1 MYIASVLSLIACAA
15 MAVAMPP
22 ACTLACVND
31 QAHLCAKSHLDFSCL
46 CASRAHILRCLIDKC
61 PFGNYL
67 PARDHYL
74 GTCIERIPELASNPL
89 YNIHLRE
96 REPPSASSH
105 AYWIWDARNPDS
117 GVIINGTTV
126 VDANRSNNA
135 VAGTKLPKMV
145 STGDFFKD
153 EEKAR
158 DSDSK
163 ELATLEREYEKMR
176 HQFSYMRK
184 QYVESE
190 AKVSMEQHL
199 GDSLIAPLA
208 SKISTPSYESRP
220 ESNAR
225 DLAKE
230 EPTLHLQFATQKQL
244 FDSPYGK
251 QQRPNFATGNLD
263 MEDMIRRLDEAIAVD
278 SSHTGEDDDEDEYE
292 ETTVADA
299 LKKGVVKKLAKSKKG
314 KTKKLGAKSKPAAH
328 ENNSPAGKK
337 IRFSSN
343 IFRTPN

>member
-1 MYIASVLSLIACAA
+1 MYIASVLSFMAMAA
-15 MAVAMPP
+15 AAVAMPP
-22 ACTLACVND
+22 ACTLACIND
-31 QAHLCAKSHLDFSCL
+31 QAHLCAKSHLDFGCL

-74 GTCIERIPELASNPL
+74 GTCIERIPALASSPL

-96 REPPSASSH
+96 REPPSASNH
-105 AYWIWDARNPDS
+105 AYWIWDAKNPAS

-126 VDANRSNNA
+126 VDANR
-135 VAGTKLPKMV
+135 TKNSAASKRLPKTV
-145 STGDFFKD
+145 SRGDYFRD

-163 ELATLEREYEKMR
+163 QLATLEQEYEKMR

-190 AKVSMEQHL
+190 AKVPMEQHL

-208 SKISTPSYESRP
+208 SKISTPSYETLP
-220 ESNAR
+220 ESNAP
-225 DLAKE
+225 DPAKE
-230 EPTLHLQFATQKQL
+230 EPTLHLRFATQQQL
-244 FDSPYGK
+244 FDSHFGK
-251 QQRPNFATGNLD
+251 QQPHFATGSQD
-263 MEDMIRRLDEAIAVD
+263 MEDMIRQLDDALAIESGD
-278 SSHTGEDDDEDEYE
+278 LGEDDDEDGYE
-292 ETTVADA
+292 EATVADA
-299 LKKGVVKKLAKSKKG
+299 LKKGVVKKLAKSRKSKSKK
-314 KTKKLGAKSKPAAH
+314 TRAKSKHAAPG
-328 ENNSPAGKK
+328 NNGLAGKK

>member
-1 MYIASVLSLIACAA
+1 MYIASVLSLIALAA
-15 MAVAMPP
+15 MTVAMPP

-74 GTCIERIPELASNPL
+74 GTCIERIPALATNPL
-89 YNIHLRE
+89 YNIHLRD

-105 AYWIWDARNPDS
+105 AYWIWDAKNPNS

-126 VDANRSNNA
+126 VDANRSKNA
-135 VAGTKLPKMV
+135 VEGKKLPKMV

-163 ELATLEREYEKMR
+163 ELATLEQEYEKMR

-190 AKVSMEQHL
+190 AKVAMEQHL

-208 SKISTPSYESRP
+208 SKISTPSYESLP
-220 ESNAR
+220 ESNVR
-225 DLAKE
+225 NLAKE
-230 EPTLHLQFATQKQL
+230 EPTLHLQFATQQQL
-244 FDSPYGK
+244 FDSRYGK
-251 QQRPNFATGNLD
+251 QQQPHFATGNLD
-263 MEDMIRRLDEAIAVD
+263 MEDMIRQLDDALAID
-278 SSHTGEDDDEDEYE
+278 SSNLGEDDDEDEYE

-299 LKKGVVKKLAKSKKG
+299 LKKGVVKKLAKSKKS
-314 KTKKLGAKSKPAAH
+314 KSKKMRAKSKPAAH
-328 ENNSPAGKK
+328 DNNGLAGKK